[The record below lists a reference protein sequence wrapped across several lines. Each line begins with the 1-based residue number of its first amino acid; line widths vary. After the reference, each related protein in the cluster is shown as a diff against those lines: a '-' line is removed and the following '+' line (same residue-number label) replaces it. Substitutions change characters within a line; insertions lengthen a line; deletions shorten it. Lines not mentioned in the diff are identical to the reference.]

1 MMWIRS
7 SPRFS
12 LSAKTIK
19 ISFFLFCWRYFVVFF
34 PCRCYAVPINF
45 CLYFIFSH
53 SWCPPLYADFS
64 ASFTN
69 MLYYL
74 HIMCLSK
81 LIVIVLPQ
89 LYKKKLFCS
98 YIILSCCSCIYAG
111 FSVLFSY
118 ATLSVYFFQCT
129 LSRPS
134 YCTPSVQYYTLF
146 FLMYSVTPIVLQPV
160 NTGICVYFFSS
171 PPAVVRGG

>member
-1 MMWIRS
+1 M
-7 SPRFS
+7 
-12 LSAKTIK
+12 
-19 ISFFLFCWRYFVVFF
+19 SFFFPAGVMQFLKIFVCNLFFLTRGAHLCTQIFLRHL
-34 PCRCYAVPINF
+34 PI
-45 CLYFIFSH
+45 
-53 SWCPPLYADFS
+53 
-64 ASFTN
+64 
-69 MLYYL
+69 YYL

-134 YCTPSVQYYTLF
+134 YCTPSVQYYTLL

-171 PPAVVRGG
+171 PLAVVWGEEGGILAWMPNGLVENRRNLSYCPWG